1 MEIKQLVK
9 RVLGVDFDFDIK
21 EVVSDGLVVRYNGSY
36 AEVGGAT
43 RPALARAYM
52 LLAKAIEEGKS
63 ECFIEQKAN
72 FDTCGVML
80 DMSFGSVT
88 SVAGV
93 KKYLD
98 YMAVFGMNMLML
110 YTEDTYEIEG
120 YPFFGYQRGRYTN
133 EELCEIDDYA
143 FELGIEV
150 IPCIQT
156 FGHLG
161 KFLRYKQHSN
171 IAENDRVL
179 LHGEEETY
187 KFIEACIS
195 ACRKAFRSDRIHIG
209 CDETHGLG
217 FGKSFA
223 RDGLRDRFE
232 IFNEHVTRVFEIC
245 KKYGYQP
252 MMWSDMY
259 STLANKSGKV

>member
-1 MEIKQLVK
+1 MKQLVK
-9 RVLGVDFDFDIK
+9 RVLGVDLNFDIK
-21 EVVSDGLVVRYNGSY
+21 EVESDGVFVWYNGVS

-43 RPALARAYM
+43 KPMLARAYM

-63 ECFIEQKAN
+63 EVVIEQKAN

-88 SVAGV
+88 KVSGV

-98 YMAVFGMNMLML
+98 YMAIFGMNMLML

-120 YPFFGYQRGRYTN
+120 YPLFGYQRGRYTI
-133 EELCEIDDYA
+133 EELREIDDYA
-143 FELGIEV
+143 YSLGIEV

-161 KFLRYKQHSN
+161 QFLKYEQYRRE
-171 IAENDRVL
+171 IAENERVL
-179 LHGEEETY
+179 LHGEEKTY

-195 ACRKAFRSDRIHIG
+195 ACRKAFRTPRIHIG
-209 CDETHGLG
+209 CDETGGIG
-217 FGKSFA
+217 FGRSFA
-223 RDGLRDRFE
+223 ALPL
-232 IFNEHVTRVFEIC
+232 H
-245 KKYGYQP
+245 
-252 MMWSDMY
+252 WSPR
-259 STLANKSGKV
+259 

>member
-1 MEIKQLVK
+1 MKTVKELVK
-9 RVLGVDFDFDIK
+9 RVLGVDFDFEIK
-21 EVVSDGLVVRYNGSY
+21 EVETDGLVARFDGKTAV
-36 AEVGGAT
+36 VGGYSK
-43 RPALARAYM
+43 PALARAYM
-52 LLAKAIEEGKS
+52 LVAKAVSEGKKELDIRQS
-63 ECFIEQKAN
+63 AN

-98 YMAVFGMNMLML
+98 YMAIFGMNMLML

-120 YPFFGYQRGRYTN
+120 YEFFGYQRGRYTIA
-133 EELCEIDDYA
+133 ELREIDDYA
-143 FELGIEV
+143 YSLGIEV

-161 KFLRYKQHSN
+161 KFLRYNQYKH

-179 LHGEEETY
+179 LPGDEETY

-217 FGKSFA
+217 LGKSFV
-223 RDGLRDRFE
+223 RDGLRDRLTV
-232 IFNEHVTRVFEIC
+232 FNEHVARVFEIC
-245 KKYGYQP
+245 LY
-252 MMWSDMY
+252 
-259 STLANKSGKV
+259 